1 VHSVATFLVY
11 DFQTAYNPLPFICS
25 GRSFY
30 YMEVQLEEEDDH
42 VRPFEFLT
50 SAESLHPFL
59 EKALH
64 DDSQVDPSSKRVL
77 HVGCGNSTVGEYLI
91 RTFRVQSVL
100 NIDRDKEL
108 LDQLKRRWQRQC
120 AFSDPCPRP
129 PCGDTMAFQCVDFCI
144 EQVDAEDGGFDLVV
158 DKSTLDCTLCS
169 DRSSAALLVEMY
181 RLLGPNG
188 VYLVVSFHSK
198 ELMLPLLRD
207 LPGAD
212 WRVDHFVMLRQMEDL
227 NLTPQN
233 IRTDHVYQPMDT
245 ILQSTEETC
254 QPSPVWST
262 GTFKPDEQYRKA
274 LNVFL
279 CRKQSSNQLALPSSR
294 LDPEAIYEHVYRITD
309 AWYQIHDPILTPRRR
324 SQIEQDFAGRQ
335 HVPLSEAYRILF
347 TPEEREQLDYEFFLE
362 DWGAFHQS
370 HPDLPNDTLSLLT
383 AFEFIEEMQ

>member
-1 VHSVATFLVY
+1 MQGE
-11 DFQTAYNPLPFICS
+11 D
-25 GRSFY
+25 
-30 YMEVQLEEEDDH
+30 EDDH

-64 DDSQVDPSSKRVL
+64 GDAQEPSSKRVL

-91 RTFRVQSVL
+91 RTFRVQTVL

-108 LDQLKRRWQRQC
+108 LNQLRRRWERQC
-120 AFSDPCPRP
+120 ATSDPSSGPR
-129 PCGDTMAFQCVDFCI
+129 CDDNMAFQCVDFCK
-144 EQVDAEDGGFDLVV
+144 EQVDAENGSFDLVV

-188 VYLVVSFHSK
+188 VYLVVSFHNK

-227 NLTPQN
+227 CPAAQN
-233 IRTDHVYQPMDT
+233 MSTDHFHQPMDS
-245 ILQSTEETC
+245 IPSHPSSEETC

-262 GTFKPDEQYRKA
+262 GTFQPDEQYHKSV
-274 LNVFL
+274 NVFL
-279 CRKQSSNQLALPSSR
+279 CRKQSSNHQMLPSSR
-294 LDPEAIYEHVYRITD
+294 LDPEAIYEHIHRITD
-309 AWYQIHDPILTPRRR
+309 AWYQVHDPILTPQRR
-324 SQIEQDFAGRQ
+324 SQIEHDFAGRQ
-335 HVPLSEAYRILF
+335 HVSLSEAYKILF
-347 TPEEREQLDYEFFLE
+347 TPEEREQLDYELFLE
-362 DWGAFHQS
+362 DWEAFQQS
-370 HPDLPNDTLSLLT
+370 HPGLPNHILSLTT
-383 AFEFIEEMQ
+383 AFDFIEEMQ